1 MKKNPKQKDSFF
13 QEYLGGEVFSK
24 KSVISQLPF
33 LCYIVFLLGLYI
45 TNTYLAEDVNREIIT
60 LSASI
65 EEKRIEY
72 VYNKSRIIRL
82 TKQTE
87 LVKRLEDRGIKE
99 STEPLRRIVV
109 QEDKNKKQ

>member
-1 MKKNPKQKDSFF
+1 MKNGHRKKDSFLND
-13 QEYLGGEVFSK
+13 YLGGDVFSK

-33 LCYIVFLLGLYI
+33 LCYIVFLLCLYI
-45 TNTYLAEDVNREIIT
+45 TNTYIAEDVNREIRKM
-60 LSASI
+60 SASL
-65 EEKRIEY
+65 EEKQIEY

-109 QEDKNKKQ
+109 QGEKNK